1 MKNLSSHAVIF
12 LSTALA
18 SVSAFA
24 GDVIGTPNMPG
35 PGAIGLV
42 AVGIVGAIAVAR
54 KRK

>member
-1 MKNLSSHAVIF
+1 MKTLPAQTLIF

-18 SVSAFA
+18 SASAFA
-24 GDVIGTPNMPG
+24 GVSTAPNLPG
-35 PGAIGLV
+35 PGVIGLV